1 MELFILCLKI
11 FVGRLVDVT
20 LATMVTLYIVKNKRL
35 TAAII
40 GFIDVFI
47 WFVIVREALVTE
59 STSLLIPLFYS
70 GGYAC
75 GTLLGSKISS
85 KTIKSIV
92 TVSIVTSD
100 IDSVSQLLIDN
111 KIGGTIMKGTGLNS
125 KEDSYVIF
133 SQIEGNKLK
142 QLEAIVKKEDPSAY
156 IVITESREALNGYFE
171 KHK

>member
-1 MELFILCLKI
+1 MELFILCSKI
-11 FVGRLVDVT
+11 FFGRLIDVT

-59 STSLLIPLFYS
+59 NTSILIPLFYA

-85 KTIKSIV
+85 KTIKTLV
-92 TVSIVTSD
+92 TVSVVTSENEK
-100 IDSVSQLLIDN
+100 VSQALLN
-111 KIGGTIMKGTGLNS
+111 HKIGGTIIKGTGLKSNS
-125 KEDSYVIF
+125 ESYVVY
-133 SQIEGNKLK
+133 SQIEGSKLK
-142 QLEAIVKKEDPSAY
+142 KFESLIKEADPKAY
-156 IVITESREALNGYFE
+156 IVVTESKEAFNGYFG
-171 KHK
+171 K

>member
-11 FVGRLVDVT
+11 FLGRLVDVT
-20 LATMVTLYIVKNKRL
+20 LATMVTMYIVKNKRI

-59 STSLLIPLFYS
+59 STSILIPLFYS

-85 KTIKSIV
+85 KTIKSLI
-92 TVSIVTSD
+92 TVSIVTSENEK
-100 IDSVSQLLIDN
+100 VTETLIN
-111 KIGGTIMKGTGLNS
+111 HRIGGTMVKGIGLNN
-125 KEDSYVIF
+125 KLESYVIY

-142 QLEAIVKKEDPSAY
+142 MLEDSVKKADPKAY
-156 IVITESREALNGYFE
+156 IVVTESREALNGYFG
-171 KHK
+171 K